1 MHSAPEVTDASTALA
16 ARLELL
22 EAEKALTRQREDV
35 ARRRRALPWVAVE
48 KQYEFDTEQGRRTLA
63 ELFGDKSQLFVQHF
77 MFGPDWD
84 EGCPSCSFWADSFDG
99 TLAHLAARD
108 VAFVAVSRAPLANL
122 IEYRTRMGWS
132 FPWVSSADSS
142 FNFDFGV
149 SFTEDE
155 QAGTGVYNYRDVD
168 QPGEELPGFSF
179 FARDDSGKVFHTY
192 STYARGLDP
201 MNAAYQILDLAP
213 KGRDEQDLPWSMAWL
228 RRHDS
233 YDDAPSA
240 RG

>member
-1 MHSAPEVTDASTALA
+1 MHHASITTDRSTALA

-22 EAEKALTRQREDV
+22 EAEKALTQQREEV
-35 ARRRRALPWVAVE
+35 ARRRRELPWVPVTE
-48 KQYEFDTEQGRRTLA
+48 RYEFDTEQGRRSLA

-84 EGCPSCSFWADSFDG
+84 EGCPSCSFWADSFEG
-99 TLAHLAARD
+99 TVAHLAARN
-108 VAFVAVSRAPLANL
+108 VAFVAVSRAPLAKL
-122 IEYRTRMGWS
+122 LEYRTRMGWS

-149 SFTEDE
+149 SFSTEQ
-155 QAGTGVYNYRDVD
+155 QATTGVYNYRDVD

-179 FARDDSGKVFHTY
+179 FARNEQEEVFHTY

-213 KGRDEQDLPWSMAWL
+213 RGRDEDDLPWSMAWL
-228 RRHDS
+228 RRHDQ
-233 YDDAPSA
+233 Y
-240 RG
+240 

>member
-1 MHSAPEVTDASTALA
+1 MHHASITTDRSTALA

-22 EAEKALTRQREDV
+22 EAEKALTQQREEV
-35 ARRRRALPWVAVE
+35 ARRRRELPWVPVTE
-48 KQYEFDTEQGRRTLA
+48 RYEFDTEQGRRSLA

-99 TLAHLAARD
+99 TVAHLAARD
-108 VAFVAVSRAPLANL
+108 VAFVAVSRAPLAKL
-122 IEYRTRMGWS
+122 LEYRTRMGWS

-149 SFTEDE
+149 SFSTEQ
-155 QAGTGVYNYRDVD
+155 QATTGVYNYRDVD

-179 FARDDSGKVFHTY
+179 FARNEQEEVFHTY

-213 KGRDEQDLPWSMAWL
+213 RGRDEDDLPWSMAWL
-228 RRHDS
+228 RRHDQ
-233 YDDAPSA
+233 Y
-240 RG
+240 

>member
-1 MHSAPEVTDASTALA
+1 MHHASITADRSAALA

-22 EAEKALTRQREDV
+22 EAEKALTQQREEV
-35 ARRRRALPWVAVE
+35 ARRRRELPWVPVTE
-48 KQYEFDTEQGRRTLA
+48 RHEFDTEHGRQSLA
-63 ELFGDKSQLFVQHF
+63 ELFGDTSQLFVQHF

-108 VAFVAVSRAPLANL
+108 VAFVAVSRAPLAKL

-142 FNFDFGV
+142 FDFDFGV
-149 SFTEDE
+149 SFSAE
-155 QAGTGVYNYRDVD
+155 QQATTGVYNFGDVD
-168 QPGEELPGFSF
+168 RPGEELPGFSF
-179 FARDDSGKVFHTY
+179 FARDDSVKVFHTY

-228 RRHDS
+228 RRHDQ
-233 YDDAPSA
+233 Y
-240 RG
+240 